1 MSATTSPARTHPQG
15 GSAPGPRPGARPR
28 SRRPPVPVRYISPG
42 WNALEGAAAVLNAVV
57 AMAVVSAGAL
67 GLLHAGSVGSLWSLT
82 AMVSAMAVGG
92 SVTGGSSMSGGT
104 GTSGGL
110 DSLLGGAGGGMGPSL
125 SATADGGSL
134 TVTLVGAVVRWIAF
148 SRRLRRA
155 GRVRFTPGELAVR
168 AGGAGVAAFALFL
181 IMAGLAHGT
190 VVADTSRTRTTGGAG
205 LGLAIVQSLV
215 TAHEG
220 QVEVDSAPSKGTT
233 FRVLLPR
240 LTVV

>member
-1 MSATTSPARTHPQG
+1 MSATTSRTRTHPQG

-42 WNALEGAAAVLNAVV
+42 WNALEGAAAVLYAVV

-82 AMVSAMAVGG
+82 ALVTAMAVGG

-125 SATADGGSL
+125 SATADGVPL
-134 TVTLVGAVVRWIAF
+134 TVALVGAVVRWIAF
-148 SRRLRRA
+148 PRRLRRA
-155 GRVRFTPGELAVR
+155 DRVRFTPGELAVR
-168 AGGAGVAAFALFL
+168 AAGAGVAAFALFL